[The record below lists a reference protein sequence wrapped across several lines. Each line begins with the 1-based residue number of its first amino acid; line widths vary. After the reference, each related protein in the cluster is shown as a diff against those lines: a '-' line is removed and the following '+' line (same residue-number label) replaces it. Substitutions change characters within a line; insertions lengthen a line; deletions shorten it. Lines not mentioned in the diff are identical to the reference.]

1 MIEVLLFRLFTE
13 PDLHQAVI
21 KHRQQLKWVA
31 THGRDDG
38 LYDVL
43 DTILRYDEQYGKLP
57 EKPTA
62 LLQFCDTSSDALL
75 MQRSEALRPD
85 LKRMKEVATSE
96 LRAEFTDIDVLIDY
110 TVAEARKRYHT
121 YVYERAKSIVNQGPS
136 ASKDDPT
143 GPDGALAFVR
153 KYWSYDL
160 SPVATSVAGIWQDN
174 TETLEQQLAD
184 YRTKQKEQRVRF
196 GFPQIDEH
204 WVALW
209 GKSVFIA
216 GSSGDGKSTFLH
228 SAVYNMA
235 RAGERILYVSLEF
248 KPAEIWEF
256 LAFIHTHQYRDR
268 MFLPAQSVW
277 QQGNATDE
285 DHKNMSLVIEDIKQ
299 RTTVPGLIDVQQF
312 FTWDEIEQ
320 YWEANNAKNQY
331 TVVVVDY
338 LYKLNVPTSGKY
350 AGDIAI
356 AKNALVS
363 RVINWCHQLGSFVF
377 ISPSQVNREAH
388 KAAKKDGGGYDLD
401 SLYACSAIQQDADL
415 VMSLLSTDE
424 SKAINSL
431 MVKCLKFR
439 GTERFPEH
447 DLRLD
452 PRTKYVQD
460 GKEYLADLKE
470 RNAKAVREMWERQHG
485 KGAPDVIESLVTMP
499 DTEVL

>member
-1 MIEVLLFRLFTE
+1 MIELLTYRLLTE
-13 PDLHQAVI
+13 PTLHDTVV
-21 KHRQQLKWVA
+21 KHRAKLKWAA
-31 THGRDDG
+31 THAVSNGMG
-38 LYDVL
+38 DVL
-43 DTILRYDEQYGKLP
+43 SVVLAYDAQHGKLP
-57 EKPTA
+57 PNQRAVLEYC
-62 LLQFCDTSSDALL
+62 LTSTDFVVSRHGETINVWL
-75 MQRSEALRPD
+75 ED
-85 LKRMKEVATSE
+85 LKRITAEDVAAWS
-96 LRAEFTDIDVLIDY
+96 DIDSLIDY
-110 TVAEARKRYHT
+110 TVTQTRNSYHT
-121 YVYERAKSIVNQGPS
+121 YIYQRAVNILLGGPS
-136 ASKDDPT
+136 ATKDDPT
-143 GPDGALAFVR
+143 GPEAAMAFVR
-153 KYWSYDL
+153 KFWSYDL
-160 SPVATSVAGIWQDN
+160 SAGAVNVAGIWQDN
-174 TETLEQQLAD
+174 TETLEQMLAD

-196 GFPQIDEH
+196 GFPQIDDS

-228 SAVYNMA
+228 SVVYNQA

-277 QQGNATDE
+277 QQGKATDE

-299 RTTVPGLIDVQQF
+299 RTSVPGLIDVQQF
-312 FTWDEIEQ
+312 FTWEEIEQ

-338 LYKLNVPTSGKY
+338 LYKLNVQTTGEY

-363 RVINWCHQLGSFVF
+363 RVINWCHQKGTFLF

-424 SKAINSL
+424 SKSINSL

-460 GKEYLADLKE
+460 GKQYLADLKE

-485 KGAPDVIESLVTMP
+485 KGAPSVIQEILTMQ